1 MRQYK
6 KNIGVLLDEPVK
18 RALSVAAQRADS
30 IAALARKM
38 GLPVG
43 RVSLWLA
50 PNPARPVKCIPMDT
64 WAIVYPHIRD
74 YLPADARYHPGAA
87 PAAARCQSCEEGEG
101 QYQPRDTTPAAA
113 PLVFQPPKRDTTTD
127 DIIAA
132 LPPEAQARVAAAE
145 AAGAEAARKE
155 AAAAEAI
162 RLFLETRKA
171 AL

>member
-64 WAIVYPHIRD
+64 WAIVYPHIREH
-74 YLPADARYHPGAA
+74 LPPGDARYHPGAA
-87 PAAARCQSCEEGEG
+87 PAAARCQSCEEGEA
-101 QYQPRDTTPAAA
+101 RDTPPAFT
-113 PLVFQPPKRDTTTD
+113 VVQPPPPQPFAPKDELSDLIDLMRV
-127 DIIAA
+127 
-132 LPPEAQARVAAAE
+132 LPRESQDLLRSVATAE
-145 AAGAEAARKE
+145 AV
-155 AAAAEAI
+155 
-162 RLFLETRKA
+162 RLFLKNRKA